1 MCPDGPSVVVPELKV
16 SFPLTPAVPALDV
29 FTTNCPLV
37 DVVPRPLVREIAPP
51 VPYPNAAVLSP
62 ARTVKSPPVSWF
74 TLAASSPVPGEM
86 ESTMSPPL
94 PKVAAPD
101 EKTIDPDDPKLV
113 VPDVKVNEPLTPLVP
128 AFIVLK
134 TILPLDCVVLYPAD
148 NEMLPPVPPS
158 SAVE

>member
-1 MCPDGPSVVVPELKV
+1 MCPDGPSVVVPELNV

-128 AFIVLK
+128 AFTVCIV
-134 TILPLDCVVLYPAD
+134 TAPLVLDVPYPVAHAIA
-148 NEMLPPVPPS
+148 PPVIS
-158 SAVE
+158 